1 MLKALQKV
9 IKAPGPHSNLKKILF
24 DSSKFGSGPYMSIN
38 NIQADADRVFLYV
51 LWEGK
56 CRKTFG

>member
-9 IKAPGPHSNLKKILF
+9 IRPHSNLKKILF

-38 NIQADADRVFLYV
+38 NIQAEADRVFL
-51 LWEGK
+51 
-56 CRKTFG
+56 